1 MVRIPAY
8 FVIIIVLGMITIAA
22 CSAAQPTPETPD
34 PADVYWEYWTYCD
47 ERREEKAELLLTQ
60 EARVIG
66 DRFGVCSFMHDYSL
80 GVGQFAGINELL
92 LAYIDVEPDVSING
106 DTATLTWFSED
117 GMVIPVIK
125 MNMVEGD
132 WKINELLVLT

>member
-66 DRFGVCSFMHDYSL
+66 DRFGVCTDR
-80 GVGQFAGINELL
+80 
-92 LAYIDVEPDVSING
+92 
-106 DTATLTWFSED
+106 
-117 GMVIPVIK
+117 
-125 MNMVEGD
+125 
-132 WKINELLVLT
+132 